1 MKGRPASTRAVA
13 ISGSPRSPSRSKTL
27 AELMLKALAVR
38 GCETR
43 LVDLAVLSADALLAR
58 VQAAELD
65 EAIAAVG
72 EAGIVIAATPTYR
85 ALYTGLLKALFDL
98 MPQGHVKG
106 KFCVPLQTGIARE
119 HSLAVEYGLRPLFMS
134 LDGIPLAGIY
144 ARDEEFT
151 EGLAEISCAPRD
163 LVQALNALLHRRV
176 CAEEGREVHLP
187 EWVHDEQVR
196 DRRVDLHRPGARVV
210 LQFLEGA
217 GE

>member
-144 ARDEEFT
+144 ATDDEFSDGTPSAELVGRI
-151 EGLAEISCAPRD
+151 EGGRGRPDANGGLFLAEAGSSLPKRGRGAELLRPCVAGLD
-163 LVQALNALLHRRV
+163 LLA
-176 CAEEGREVHLP
+176 
-187 EWVHDEQVR
+187 
-196 DRRVDLHRPGARVV
+196 
-210 LQFLEGA
+210 
-217 GE
+217 